1 MKLTKEQIK
10 TLEDTFNY
18 AVNALEDS
26 EETSF
31 MFVMNDDGTFEKFDA
46 EKKIKEMTE
55 LFEVLRKNIEVE
67 ND

>member
-31 MFVMNDDGTFEKFDA
+31 MFVMNDDGAFEKFDA
-46 EKKIKEMTE
+46 EKKIKEITE
-55 LFEVLRKNIEVE
+55 LFDVLRKNIEVE